1 MNGKLK
7 VVTDFSDGL
16 FSGIKNGTEVAV
28 CSGIKRD
35 FRARPSVKLAPL
47 RFDGQTS
54 DFSDSLGIKRIF
66 AFGNYIFGVTA
77 RFSLFYSSVNA
88 PGFIRTGISFSA
100 LPNMSEIT
108 YEGSLAALFYTEKA
122 SDSSVIWI
130 SPTTSPVILPS
141 VRAADIL
148 QAKNRVYAIP
158 SGGASA
164 EYTDSPDVTDRNSE
178 ETVSL
183 YSGESGRFGRLITFR
198 SNVLAVSDSS
208 VCKIRG
214 ELVPITR
221 LGGIS
226 PDSLCRVNE
235 EIYFTAG
242 DGLYKISGDT
252 AAKILGASFSPTA
265 KAVSRGED
273 IIVISDEKVYLYSTE
288 RNFLSQIGQTSASS
302 LVYSRKGDR
311 IVILTTS
318 GGYKQISFGAE
329 DADSESEYSV
339 YTDFSSP
346 HSRKRLNYLSF
357 VGKGEFLLSVSS
369 EEGGKC
375 SQKFSSAGERPKVVP
390 ANLVGSRF
398 KISVRAKLAP
408 SAYMRSLAANV
419 NTLGEDD
426 L

>member
-1 MNGKLK
+1 
-7 VVTDFSDGL
+7 
-16 FSGIKNGTEVAV
+16 
-28 CSGIKRD
+28 
-35 FRARPSVKLAPL
+35 
-47 RFDGQTS
+47 
-54 DFSDSLGIKRIF
+54 
-66 AFGNYIFGVTA
+66 
-77 RFSLFYSSVNA
+77 
-88 PGFIRTGISFSA
+88 
-100 LPNMSEIT
+100 MSEIT

-408 SAYMRSLAANV
+408 SAYMSSLAANV